1 MADAL
6 DEAPMLLSLRGGGLG
21 LTSAQEYR
29 VRAEQLR
36 ARAPAIRD
44 PAIRSGFMDL
54 ADEYEALAS
63 YVVEAPNQAFE
74 RPSLPSDR

>member
-1 MADAL
+1 
-6 DEAPMLLSLRGGGLG
+6 MLVSFGVGMG

-44 PAIRSGFMDL
+44 PAIRSGFVDL

-63 YVVEAPNQAFE
+63 YVENAVGAQMPFPTPRGGSRG
-74 RPSLPSDR
+74 RPKRARFL